1 VRRHRR
7 HRRGG
12 ARKKP
17 VTEAVAPVETAPAPS
32 AEGAPQ
38 EPATATAPA
47 PVGEAPARRRRRSRG
62 GRGRTRAGAKPLAPG
77 AQPPADVRPSSEQHP
92 APIAAPLRKTFAH
105 PSEAEFAK
113 LLDYYGIRWEY
124 EPRSFPLHW
133 EGERVTEMQTPDFY
147 LIDLDLYIELTTLK
161 QSLVTEKNRKIRRLK
176 ELYPDVNI
184 KLLYKRDYHRL
195 LAKYGYG
202 PLGKSPV
209 EGVERVL
216 LTTEQIQKRVAELGR
231 QISLDYMGRR
241 IVLVGVLKGVLC
253 FMADLLRHVTIPVSV
268 EFLAISYYGAG
279 APGGIRVTKELDKSI
294 NGKHVLLVEDIV
306 DTGMTLN
313 FIRTYLLKQKPA
325 SLEICSLLDKK
336 IRRLVDVPVKY
347 VGMEI
352 PDEFVV
358 GYGLDY
364 REEYRNLPYIG
375 VLRPEEQPEVEA
387 PE

>member
-1 VRRHRR
+1 MAPT
-7 HRRGG
+7 G
-12 ARKKP
+12 A
-17 VTEAVAPVETAPAPS
+17 APAV
-32 AEGAPQ
+32 GALAPPVAGTPQ
-38 EPATATAPA
+38 EPVPAAPA
-47 PVGEAPARRRRRSRG
+47 SGEAPVRRRRHTRG
-62 GRGRTRAGAKPLAPG
+62 GRGRRRPGEAGATPLAP
-77 AQPPADVRPSSEQHP
+77 AASQPSAEHRASEQHP
-92 APIAAPLRKTFAH
+92 QHPTPIAAPLRKTFAH

-113 LLDYYGIRWEY
+113 LMDYYGIRWEY

-147 LIDLDLYIELTTLK
+147 LIDLDLYVELTTLK

-176 ELYPDVNI
+176 ELYPEVNI

-202 PLGKSPV
+202 PLGKAPI

-216 LTTEQIQKRVAELGR
+216 LPAEEIQKRVAELGR
-231 QISLDYMGRR
+231 RISLDYVGRR

-253 FMADLLRHVTIPVSV
+253 FMADLLRHITIPVSV

-294 NGKHVLLVEDIV
+294 NGKHVLLVEDII

-313 FIRTYLLKQKPA
+313 FIRGHLLKQKPA

-336 IRRLVDVPVKY
+336 IRRLVDVSVKY
-347 VGMEI
+347 VGVDI

-375 VLRPEEQPEVEA
+375 ILRPEEQPETEA
-387 PE
+387 TE